1 MAVWKVDFLLTDVRG
16 QTTTVTYQL
25 GNFVGTPDVEFPLVL
40 LAVEDVKNALGNATD
55 AEITQEAVTMVNT
68 GTAAL
73 HPITGDAE
81 INEEAVVSLK
91 LDSVLRQSATLRIP
105 APTEAI
111 VPQTGSELVMT
122 AVPLVQFIEQVVD
135 HVRFGPNADVSAQD
149 PAQVTNAYWRSTKR
163 RG

>member
-1 MAVWKVDFLLTDVRG
+1 MALWKVDFLLTDVRG
-16 QTTTVTYQL
+16 NTTTVTYQL

-40 LAVEDVKNALGNATD
+40 NAVNQVKNALGNATD
-55 AEITQEAVTMVNT
+55 AEISQEAITMVST
-68 GTAAL
+68 LTAAA

-81 INEEAVVSLK
+81 INEEAVVSLR
-91 LDSVLRQSATLRIP
+91 LDSALRQSATLRIP

-111 VPQTGSELVMT
+111 VPQTGSNLVMT
-122 AVPLVQFIEQVVD
+122 AVPLTQFIAQMID
-135 HVRFGPNADVSAQD
+135 HVRFGANADIEILD